1 VILIKNAH
9 IHTMHSRQP
18 TAEALAIEGEKIVW
32 VGEAVDA
39 PLGASKVIDA
49 HGATMLPGL
58 IDSHFHLVGGAKS
71 LDSVQLYTDR
81 NIAELQANIARYAK
95 SFPNKKWV
103 KGRGWQYSA
112 FADDT
117 PIHRR
122 YLDEALPD
130 RPFIADA
137 FDGHSTWVNT
147 RALELAGILSNDAH
161 DPHGFGKV
169 VRDTDGLAT
178 GELLEP
184 PAMDLVR
191 DCVPKQTDDEVD
203 ALLQK
208 AMQLCNRVG
217 ITSVQN
223 KDSAD
228 GTTEALRRANKH
240 GNLTLRVDLPK
251 LIEPGMT
258 TATIDEW
265 VKEAH
270 ELGEWYAGDKLR
282 CGGFKFFMD
291 GVIESGTAFMLEP
304 YADGSGSCGA
314 RNFEQG
320 LFDELVTRCDA
331 NGGHVAVHAIGDGA
345 VRATLDGFAA
355 ARAANGSRDSRH
367 RIEHIEVLHPNDLNR
382 FLSLG
387 VIASVQP
394 VHASFIYDLNNPW
407 IRKVGAERL
416 LHGMVWRKLLTHG
429 VPLALGSDWPVASY
443 DPRMGIHA
451 AVTRGRFSQ
460 HADVRDQRLTLHE
473 TLYGFTVA
481 GAYAEFQE
489 SVKGVLQP
497 GYLADLILIDRDWF
511 QCPPEQILDTRVFMT
526 MLGGTIVYE
535 E

>member
-1 VILIKNAH
+1 
-9 IHTMHSRQP
+9 
-18 TAEALAIEGEKIVW
+18 
-32 VGEAVDA
+32 
-39 PLGASKVIDA
+39 
-49 HGATMLPGL
+49 
-58 IDSHFHLVGGAKS
+58 
-71 LDSVQLYTDR
+71 
-81 NIAELQANIARYAK
+81 
-95 SFPNKKWV
+95 
-103 KGRGWQYSA
+103 
-112 FADDT
+112 
-117 PIHRR
+117 
-122 YLDEALPD
+122 
-130 RPFIADA
+130 
-137 FDGHSTWVNT
+137 
-147 RALELAGILSNDAH
+147 
-161 DPHGFGKV
+161 
-169 VRDTDGLAT
+169 
-178 GELLEP
+178 
-184 PAMDLVR
+184 
-191 DCVPKQTDDEVD
+191 
-203 ALLQK
+203 
-208 AMQLCNRVG
+208 
-217 ITSVQN
+217 
-223 KDSAD
+223 
-228 GTTEALRRANKH
+228 
-240 GNLTLRVDLPK
+240 
-251 LIEPGMT
+251 
-258 TATIDEW
+258 
-265 VKEAH
+265 
-270 ELGEWYAGDKLR
+270 
-282 CGGFKFFMD
+282 
-291 GVIESGTAFMLEP
+291 MLEP